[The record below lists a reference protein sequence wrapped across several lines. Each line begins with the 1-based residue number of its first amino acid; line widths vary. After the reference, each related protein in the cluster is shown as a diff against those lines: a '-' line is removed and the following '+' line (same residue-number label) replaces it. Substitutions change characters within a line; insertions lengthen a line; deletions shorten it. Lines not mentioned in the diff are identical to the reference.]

1 MPTPSNPTVTLSE
14 FASLAAALMRGPL
27 QDAPWSDFL
36 KALREQLSPCMVV
49 IGLDLPQPG
58 DAGISFIEGGEFS
71 PEDKLGFANKHASLD
86 PLLGLPEGT
95 LVSLDDVIPREKLI
109 ETDFYQTFMKPLRH
123 SQIMGFDVHRKG
135 KMALYLRIIRHEG
148 EPDFSIEE
156 RATVE
161 LLIPLFHELA
171 HWMEH
176 NQSHTREHSLYE
188 QAFSTLAVGTVILDD
203 ELKIV
208 FANQVADQLLEDNK
222 DITVHSSK
230 LRLARQHENQNLQK
244 VLQSLLTDD
253 GHAVPQVIPVQRASE
268 SSPLFITAHR
278 LSLQDQLESKHHIA
292 LYMTDPELRQIDQ
305 TQLVMQA
312 FYLTKQ
318 EARLVIALANGGT
331 LEDFSLETGV
341 SKNTARSHLYSSF
354 RKVGVTQQS
363 ALVSHVI
370 RAIYGL

>member
-1 MPTPSNPTVTLSE
+1 MSSPSNQTVSLKE

-36 KALREQLSPCMVV
+36 KALRHQIPSCLLV
-49 IGLDLPQPG
+49 IGLELPQPG
-58 DAGISFIEGGEFS
+58 DAGIAFIEGGEFS
-71 PEDKLGFANKHASLD
+71 PADKLGFANKHASLD
-86 PLLGLPEGT
+86 PLQGLPDGK
-95 LVSLDDVIPREKLI
+95 LISLDDVIPREKLK
-109 ETDFYQTFMKPLRH
+109 ETDFYQMFMKPLRH
-123 SQIMGFDVHRKG
+123 TQIIGFDVHRKG
-135 KMALYLRIIRHEG
+135 KLALYLRIIRDEG
-148 EPDFSIEE
+148 APDFSAQE
-156 RATVE
+156 RATLE
-161 LLIPLFHELA
+161 LLIPLFRELA

-176 NQSHTREHSLYE
+176 NRSHTREHSLYE

-203 ELKIV
+203 SFKIV
-208 FANQVADQLLEDNK
+208 FTNRVADQLLENNEDL
-222 DITVHSSK
+222 TLHSGK
-230 LRLARQHENQNLQK
+230 LRLPRQHENQNLQH
-244 VLQSLLTDD
+244 VLQSLLADEAQ
-253 GHAVPQVIPVQRASE
+253 AVPQVISVQRAGDAP
-268 SSPLFITAHR
+268 PLYITARR

-312 FYLTKQ
+312 FNLTKQ

-331 LEDFSLETGV
+331 LEDFSSETGV

>member
-1 MPTPSNPTVTLSE
+1 MQTSRTHEITTAD

-27 QDAPWSDFL
+27 QDTPWSDFL
-36 KALREQLSPCMVV
+36 KILRLQISPCLVV
-49 IGLDLPQPG
+49 IGLDLPRPG

-71 PEDKLGFANKHASLD
+71 SEDKLGFANKHASLD
-86 PLLGLPEGT
+86 PLLGLPDGK
-95 LVSLDDVIPREKLI
+95 LVSLDDVISRERLK

-135 KMALYLRIIRHEG
+135 KLALYLRVIRHEG
-148 EPDFSIEE
+148 EPDFSPEE
-156 RATVE
+156 RAILE
-161 LLIPLFHELA
+161 LLIPLFRELA

-176 NQSHTREHSLYE
+176 NRSHTREHSLYE
-188 QAFSTLAVGTVILDD
+188 QAFSTLSVGTVILDD
-203 ELKIV
+203 QLKIV
-208 FANQVADQLLEDNK
+208 FANRVADQLLEDNK
-222 DITVHSSK
+222 NITSHSGK
-230 LRLARQHENQNLQK
+230 LRLVRQRENQNLQAM
-244 VLQSLLTDD
+244 LQSLLTDD
-253 GHAVPQVIPVQRASE
+253 TQFVPRVIQVQRTGDSA
-268 SSPLFITAHR
+268 PLFITARR

-292 LYMTDPELRQIDQ
+292 LYMSDPDLRQIDQ

-312 FYLTKQ
+312 FNLTKQ
-318 EARLVIALANGGT
+318 EARLVIAIANGGT